1 MKRLAAIVAT
11 ALLLPAAANAQTL
24 RADCAN
30 ASRDDV
36 ARFCGNVADAAAIMQ
51 PRIGIALSGGN
62 PVPGTASTL
71 GMRLGSMPR
80 ISISARV
87 TAAEVETPGAE
98 RMNDSSSVSFPVG
111 SIAADVSVGLF
122 SGISLLPTVGGFASI
137 DLLGSIG
144 IIPLPHGEGFDD
156 SAPVTWAA
164 GARLGIL
171 RESFT
176 APGVSVSAMYRR
188 LGDLTYGD
196 STLTD
201 RDAFF
206 TMSDFSAMSVRGTV
220 GKRVLGFGLTGGIG
234 WDHYSADVSGS
245 LRDPN
250 VLDPANLLRIG
261 ETDMSDDRLSA
272 FANVSFTLLI
282 LNLSA
287 ELGWQQGGSSD
298 GNVSELLEESGLFGG
313 LALRLAL

>member
-1 MKRLAAIVAT
+1 MRRVLVVAAVI
-11 ALLLPAAANAQTL
+11 ALWPAAASAQAL
-24 RADCAN
+24 RAQCAN

-36 ARFCGNVADAAAIMQ
+36 ARFCGHVADAAAIMQ

-80 ISISARV
+80 FSISARV

-98 RMNDSSSVSFPVG
+98 RMNDSSTVAFPVG

-122 SGISLLPTVGGFASI
+122 SGISLLPTVGGFGSI

-156 SAPVTWAA
+156 SAPLTWAA
-164 GARLGIL
+164 GARVGIL

-176 APGVSVSAMYRR
+176 APGISVSAMYRR
-188 LGDLTYGD
+188 LGDLTFGD

-206 TMSDFSAMSVRGTV
+206 TMSDYSAYSVRGTV

-234 WDHYSADVSGS
+234 WDRYSSDVSGS
-245 LRDPN
+245 LRDPV
-250 VLDPANLLRIG
+250 VLDPANMLRIQHLG
-261 ETDMSDDRLSA
+261 MTEDRLSA
-272 FANVSFTLLI
+272 FGNVSFTLLI
-282 LNLSA
+282 LNMSA
-287 ELGWQQGGSSD
+287 ELGWQQGGSSGANGSD
-298 GNVSELLEESGLFGG
+298 LVEKAGLFGG
-313 LALRLAL
+313 LALRLAI